1 MLIQY
6 STSIANRK
14 LKIVLKIDR
23 IRPRPRWRAPAARV
37 APSYARG
44 FSTLRYNLYM
54 HVYLCTYIY
63 IYILYYIY
71 ICIYTPTYIY
81 IYIYIYLFIY
91 LCILCMYGCVDP
103 LRVAR
108 KRILYA
114 FGYKYFCYKSH
125 IKYKYSLVTNLI
137 SDTNTNLR
145 SNTNTLLYSLRQFAY
160 VSACLASSLGLS
172 CPGFNGAL
180 NLMAPL
186 RVARKSNMPQ
196 I

>member
-81 IYIYIYLFIY
+81 IYIYLFIY
-91 LCILCMYGCVDP
+91 LFMYIMYVWMCRPLAGRPKTYLVRLRIQIL
-103 LRVAR
+103 L
-108 KRILYA
+108 LQ
-114 FGYKYFCYKSH
+114 
-125 IKYKYSLVTNLI
+125 I
-137 SDTNTNLR
+137 S
-145 SNTNTLLYSLRQFAY
+145 YQIQI
-160 VSACLASSLGLS
+160 LS
-172 CPGFNGAL
+172 CY
-180 NLMAPL
+180 
-186 RVARKSNMPQ
+186 
-196 I
+196 